1 MGQIQS
7 FVHNQAKCPATELKH
22 PQLPGELFEL
32 GEMVAEELV
41 FFLLLFFFFP
51 HKWSLKD
58 VCFLLVYKNCSQGR

>member
-41 FFLLLFFFFP
+41 FFLLLLFFFSPQMVTERCLFP
-51 HKWSLKD
+51 TS
-58 VCFLLVYKNCSQGR
+58 V